1 MKKRS
6 FLTRIVALITVFSLA
21 VCLAVPANAM
31 QVFVKTLTG
40 KTITLDVEPSDT
52 IENVKAKIQ
61 DKEGI
66 PPDRQR
72 LIFAGKQLED
82 NHTLADYNIQ
92 KESTLHLVLR
102 LNGNQTEVEFIAA
115 PSYTVVI
122 PESVVLSDKK
132 AVTEQIQIY
141 GADENGNVVI
151 PKGQKV
157 NVALTNSLNDF
168 NVKNDDGNIIAYT
181 VNGESSAD
189 DLTTVAECAANDKK
203 DTAITFSKIENVV
216 YSGTYTDTLT
226 FTVSLTDAKTNVT
239 SVAIADKSVTSLIK
253 GATLNLTANVDED
266 ATDKTV
272 TWSSSDDSVASV
284 ENGVVTAKKSGTAT
298 ITVTATNGTEDT
310 ADDKTDTI
318 TITVTNPATGISL
331 NKYTLELTEGENE
344 TLTANVTP
352 TDADGSVAWSSN
364 NTSVATVDSTG
375 KVTAVKVGTATI
387 TATTSNGKTATC
399 AVTVKKAVTL
409 AEAFENGAV
418 VEVVAT
424 NADDFWNYSVQG
436 TFNGSNFENVKAGG
450 DSKDVMKSVTMTKN
464 GDKIVATIECIV
476 GTYGT
481 ITLTFDTTNNTY
493 SVNATGWVPAAPTK

>member
-1 MKKRS
+1 MKKTLS
-6 FLTRIVALITVFSLA
+6 IIIVAALLTTTSITAFARGGGGS
-21 VCLAVPANAM
+21 
-31 QVFVKTLTG
+31 T
-40 KTITLDVEPSDT
+40 
-52 IENVKAKIQ
+52 NVIYS
-61 DKEGI
+61 
-66 PPDRQR
+66 
-72 LIFAGKQLED
+72 
-82 NHTLADYNIQ
+82 AD
-92 KESTLHLVLR
+92 
-102 LNGNQTEVEFIAA
+102 AA
-115 PSYTVVI
+115 YTVVI
-122 PESVVLSDKK
+122 PESVTLSDTADVTGTIKIYGKDENSNVVLSSK
-132 AVTEQIQIY
+132 
-141 GADENGNVVI
+141 
-151 PKGQKV
+151 QKV
-157 NVALTNSLNDF
+157 NVALTNSTNNF
-168 NVKNDDGNIIAYT
+168 NVKTNDGSELPYT
-181 VNGESSAD
+181 VNGKNAVA
-189 DLTTVAECAANDKK
+189 DLTTVAECAANEKT
-203 DTAITFSKIENVV
+203 DTDITFSKIENVV

-424 NADDFWNYSVQG
+424 NADDF
-436 TFNGSNFENVKAGG
+436 FNGSNFENVKAGG